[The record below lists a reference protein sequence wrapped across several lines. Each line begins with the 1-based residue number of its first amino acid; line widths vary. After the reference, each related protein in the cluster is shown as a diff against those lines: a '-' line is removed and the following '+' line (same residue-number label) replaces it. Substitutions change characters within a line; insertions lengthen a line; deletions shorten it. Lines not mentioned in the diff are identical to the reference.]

1 MACHH
6 HHRRRRRPR
15 RRQQRFT
22 TFIGSVTIVYL
33 AAACHQYPSS
43 STSLSLSS
51 LFFAFAFQPRHR
63 SQRQAHLHDDVLI
76 SACSEASSV
85 NKQKNRQRSI
95 LLVSLPPKTDSAPSS
110 VRRAWKWK
118 DAALGDGRD
127 FFVPRPRALSAL
139 NSLLVGA
146 VWSIPA
152 CAANSTRSTGSD
164 DGGEKENNDDCNTLK
179 SSYRNQ
185 QSWQQRHQYVVE
197 ECGVLSNC
205 ARMDVVLVVSGPVSA
220 DNEHGDG
227 DGSDTSSTSKNT
239 NSHSSSSSSSM
250 TSQAAKRVV
259 GEALAAQLSSYGS
272 RKQNAVLDGLAS
284 VFDLAGVINDSPT
297 SIGVDADAFS
307 TASELERVLVTIE
320 GSHDVCRYLCRVASG
335 MADRP
340 SRPGRE
346 VPFRPFSS
354 RDAHVMLQ
362 IKRTAEVSKGARV
375 RALFD
380 ASLQAGKA
388 ARDPSMVPELVP
400 LKPYGT
406 DGRYSSDAPEY
417 LIQAA
422 VEAATRLGIEP
433 AIERCLSRLQA
444 MDSSEAVQSFRGRV
458 ERKMVSMGID
468 LGGDDG
474 LVVRRV
480 LHKPCMT
487 LREGGAK
494 EVDEDEVL
502 QDICHE
508 LGMSN

>member
-1 MACHH
+1 V
-6 HHRRRRRPR
+6 
-15 RRQQRFT
+15 QL
-22 TFIGSVTIVYL
+22 IVL
-33 AAACHQYPSS
+33 
-43 STSLSLSS
+43 
-51 LFFAFAFQPRHR
+51 
-63 SQRQAHLHDDVLI
+63 
-76 SACSEASSV
+76 
-85 NKQKNRQRSI
+85 
-95 LLVSLPPKTDSAPSS
+95 
-110 VRRAWKWK
+110 
-118 DAALGDGRD
+118 
-127 FFVPRPRALSAL
+127 
-139 NSLLVGA
+139 
-146 VWSIPA
+146 
-152 CAANSTRSTGSD
+152 
-164 DGGEKENNDDCNTLK
+164 
-179 SSYRNQ
+179 
-185 QSWQQRHQYVVE
+185 
-197 ECGVLSNC
+197 
-205 ARMDVVLVVSGPVSA
+205 VVLVATTVVRRKTMMIAILSNQATEINNHGSNDTNMWWRNVGCFPTALEWMSYLLFRVQSAPTMSMATGMEAIHPVLA
-220 DNEHGDG
+220 R
-227 DGSDTSSTSKNT
+227 TPTAIAAAAAAA
-239 NSHSSSSSSSM
+239 M

-422 VEAATRLGIEP
+422 VEV
-433 AIERCLSRLQA
+433 C
-444 MDSSEAVQSFRGRV
+444 
-458 ERKMVSMGID
+458 
-468 LGGDDG
+468 
-474 LVVRRV
+474 
-480 LHKPCMT
+480 
-487 LREGGAK
+487 
-494 EVDEDEVL
+494 
-502 QDICHE
+502 
-508 LGMSN
+508 